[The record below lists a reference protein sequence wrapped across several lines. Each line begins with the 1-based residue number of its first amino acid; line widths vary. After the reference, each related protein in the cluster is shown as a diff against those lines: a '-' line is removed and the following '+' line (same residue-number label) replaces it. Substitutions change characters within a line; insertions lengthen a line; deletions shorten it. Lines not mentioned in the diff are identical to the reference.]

1 MSGKVTEQNRNQNNQ
16 GGKASDPLRQIQAES
31 GKRNI
36 KPWREK

>member
-1 MSGKVTEQNRNQNNQ
+1 MSGKVKEQNHNQNNQ
-16 GGKASDPLRQIQAES
+16 GDKESDPLREIQAET